1 MLRLRPPAVPDA
13 ALLLVYR
20 LLLTLLTPLLL
31 ALLLLRALQG
41 KEDPRRLP
49 ERLGISCQRRPRGP
63 LLWLHGASVGEL
75 TSLVP
80 LLRALRRQARARG
93 LRPPALLV
101 TSVSRSSAER
111 APQLLPAGVIHQ
123 LAPIDHW
130 LALLLFRRHWRPDLG
145 LLAEAELWPEL
156 LQAMPRLTLI
166 NARVSERSF
175 QRHRHLPWF
184 ARWLYGRCR
193 LCFAQSA
200 ADAERLARLG
210 APAAAGLGSTK
221 WDAPPLPVDPRLQQ
235 RLQQLWA
242 GRRVLLLASSH
253 PGEEDQALQA
263 WPQLAARLA
272 PQQPALLLVPRHPQR
287 APAVL
292 DRARALGLEA
302 VLWSRWLEEPQS
314 AASGPKPALL
324 VVDRLGLLGSC
335 IAAAHVVVM
344 GGSLLA
350 GGRVLGGHNPLEPV
364 RGGRPVLCGPDM
376 ANFSDLCDL
385 LERQGWLRR
394 LGCADRVWATAADWL
409 AQPPPPP
416 APLQLTGPSA
426 AIASAVIARLAEVGR
441 SRPRSRR
448 RPAAAGG
455 SRC

>member
-1 MLRLRPPAVPDA
+1 MPRLRPPAVSAA

-20 LLLTLLTPLLL
+20 LLLSLLTPLLL

-41 KEDPRRLP
+41 KEEPRRLP
-49 ERLGISCQRRPRGP
+49 ERLGLSRQRRPRGP

-156 LQAMPRLTLI
+156 LHAMPRLTLI
-166 NARVSERSF
+166 NARISERSF
-175 QRHRHLPWF
+175 RRHRRLPWF

-200 ADAERLARLG
+200 ADAQRLIRLG
-210 APAAAGLGSTK
+210 APPAAGLGSTK
-221 WDAPPLPVDPRLQQ
+221 WDAPPLPVEARLQQ
-235 RLQQLWA
+235 RLQQLWSD
-242 GRRVLLLASSH
+242 RRVLLLASSH
-253 PGEEDQALQA
+253 PGEEEQALQA

-272 PQQPALLLVPRHPQR
+272 PRLPALLLVPRHPQR
-287 APAVL
+287 ARAVL
-292 DRARALGLEA
+292 QRARELGLQA
-302 VLWSRWLEEPQS
+302 ALWSAWLDGAAPAPE
-314 AASGPKPALL
+314 ASGAAPPLL
-324 VVDRLGLLGSC
+324 VVDRLGVLGSC
-335 IAAAHVVVM
+335 IAAADVVVM

-376 ANFSDLCDL
+376 ANFSDLCAL
-385 LERQGWLRR
+385 LERQGWLRCP
-394 LGCADRVWATAADWL
+394 GGADRVWALAADWL
-409 AQPPPPP
+409 AEPP
-416 APLQLTGPSA
+416 APPLPLQLAGPSE
-426 AIASAVIARLAEVGR
+426 AIASAVIERLAEA
-441 SRPRSRR
+441 RPLRSRR
-448 RPAAAGG
+448 
-455 SRC
+455 